1 MPKSIRDTYGEALLA
16 CGRENKNIVVL
27 DADVSGSTR
36 SSMFGKEF
44 PERFFNVGIAEAN
57 MTAMAAGFASA
68 GKIPFVNTFAAFVTT
83 LGLLPARA
91 LCSYSKL
98 PVKLMG
104 AYGGL
109 SDAFDGPSHH
119 AVEDLAIMRSLPNF
133 KVYVAGDAT
142 QARWLVKHVIDDPS
156 PVYVRLSRDTFPDVY
171 TGDGAFTDGKGI
183 VVREGCD
190 ATVIACGIL
199 VGFASEAAD
208 ELSKEGISVR
218 VVDMFCIK
226 PIDAGLVI
234 ESAKKTGAIVTA
246 EEHSIIGGLGGAVCE
261 TLCEAGAAVPVARVG
276 LNDCHAECGP
286 YKKLLAKYGI
296 DKQAVIDAVR
306 GLVAKKNVMVK

>member
-16 CGRENKNIVVL
+16 CGRENNNIVVL

-36 SSMFGKEF
+36 SAMFGKEF
-44 PERFFNVGIAEAN
+44 PDRFFNVGIAEAN
-57 MTAMAAGFASA
+57 MTAMAAGFAAA
-68 GKIPFVNTFAAFVTT
+68 GKIPFVNTFAAFATT

-98 PVKLMG
+98 PVKVMG

-133 KVYVAGDAT
+133 KVYVAGDAA
-142 QARWLVKHVIDDPS
+142 QARWLVSHVINDPS
-156 PVYVRLSRDTFPDVY
+156 PVYLRLSRDTFPDVY
-171 TGDGAFTDGKGI
+171 TQEETFEEGRGKI
-183 VVREGCD
+183 LREGSD

-199 VGFASEAAD
+199 VGFSMEAAE
-208 ELSKEGISVR
+208 ELSQEGISVR
-218 VVDMFCIK
+218 VVDMFCLK
-226 PIDAGLVI
+226 PIDAGLIV
-234 ESAKKTGAIVTA
+234 ESAEKTGALVTA

-261 TLCEAGAAVPVARVG
+261 SLCEAGAVVPVVRVG

-286 YKKLLAKYGI
+286 YKKLLAKYGL
-296 DKQAVIDAVR
+296 DKQAVIAAVKDAIE
-306 GLVAKKNVMVK
+306 KKKRI